1 MSSEY
6 NNFPEVDL
14 HKILQK
20 EPNRFLVVTAAAK
33 RARQIKEGARPL
45 IPVNLSEPLNH
56 VQIALKEIE
65 EGKIDIGLS
74 EGTDAEADYL
84 KELDASLEEE
94 LKLQEAAA
102 ESEKAEKKAAKDKGK
117 KNKSLSA

>member
-14 HKILQK
+14 HKILEK
-20 EPNRFLVVTAAAK
+20 EPNKFLIVTAAAK

-45 IPVNLSEPLNH
+45 ISVNLNEPLNH
-56 VQIALKEIE
+56 VQVALKEIE
-65 EGKIDIGLS
+65 EGLIDIGIA

-94 LKLQEAAA
+94 LKQQEAAA